1 MTTSSFVV
9 HPSSTST
16 KDSYRSKL
24 RPLSLAQ
31 VCSEDQPDE
40 ISASEDRVFRSI
52 VPRRARKSV
61 TSDLFQQWLSTHQP
75 QATNTRRH
83 PKVVSPLLCHQSGRA
98 SAIVRASKDMLE
110 QNDHL
115 MEVILDISN
124 ELDIDVL
131 CHKILLNLC
140 SLAKADRCSMFLA
153 RGPRDNRYLEAKLFD
168 VQSTTTLEDALTRTN
183 QEEIFVPLG
192 QGIAG
197 IAADIKETLVIQDI
211 HQDPRFNPGVDEKL
225 GFSTSSLVCMPVANY
240 DGEIIGV
247 VQVMNNRDPGY
258 EIKALPDIQLLLSL
272 ARSLFKE
279 QMSLERLVSTIISEA
294 KEMLKCE
301 RCTVYLLDL
310 KAYNAMASSIFH
322 VGPSAA
328 QPITLSPSSSSLTGG
343 GDRAS
348 SSVGGAEFGIQHSS
362 SESELVHWS
371 QYTSESKVPEALVH
385 ALEEIHFQQAWE
397 MEGQGMRV
405 YNKHDKELQTSR
417 RSKIA
422 KYVAHTKEVLNLNDV
437 ASWLGEAPFTET
449 AGFAPLNML
458 CVPIFNGT
466 RDVIGVAQ
474 LINKEKNQKFDE
486 SEISLFEAF
495 AIFCGIGIH
504 NTKVY
509 EGACKL
515 MAKQKVALDC
525 LSYHASASDEDTE
538 SLLKSNI
545 PRAGAYSLFS
555 YTFDDTPLQDEETFK
570 VTIRMFMEFGL
581 INQFQIPYKVLCQ
594 WILSVKKNYRPVK
607 YHNWRH
613 ALNVC
618 QTMFTVLK
626 TGKMDRFM
634 DEIEIFGLLVAC
646 LCHDLDHRGTNNA
659 FQTKMDSPL
668 AVLYSTSTMEH
679 HHFDQCVMILSSE
692 GNNIFQGM
700 STEDYRRVMRILE
713 QAILST
719 DLALYFRKKDLF
731 LETANKGE
739 IDWQGDKKELLCGM
753 LMTACDVSAI
763 AKPWELQHKM
773 AKRVADEF
781 FDQGDMEKLRLNIQP
796 IAMMDRERKDELP
809 KMQVEFIDI
818 VCKPLYTSLSESF
831 PWIKPLLDGCIKNRE
846 KWADLAEKVEMG
858 LTWIDHDTIDQPIE
872 ELIAT
877 GNAENKDFEFKVETL
892 KNASNSQSSSRRES
906 TISKMSFR
914 SGKSP
919 GRSTSFFTR
928 RLSAKSPSRRSRQS
942 LSSGSGQP
950 RSAVSSTSIGH
961 EPNNNHNQVHSS
973 SSLSISSRS
982 HGLRY
987 SRSMDENADE
997 DSGGLEPDEAED
1009 PPEGELVAS
1018 DDGSKGGLG
1027 GKVKKTTSR
1036 VCNVL

>member
-1 MTTSSFVV
+1 MESKPKILNENSHVLEQWLLEEASLEWLQHILSRKRGMRNVSTSSQPV
-9 HPSSTST
+9 HSGQRLS
-16 KDSYRSKL
+16 
-24 RPLSLAQ
+24 SLAHQ
-31 VCSEDQPDE
+31 ETEVSGGAPAPPENVSQSFSNETDE
-40 ISASEDRVFRSI
+40 ISESEERAFRSV
-52 VPRRARKSV
+52 VPRSARKSV
-61 TSDLFQQWLSTHQP
+61 TSDLFHQWLSAHQP
-75 QATNTRRH
+75 RGDIRKQT
-83 PKVVSPLLCHQSGRA
+83 KEISGVISSA
-98 SAIVRASKDMLE
+98 SLKKKTSSRGSIE
-110 QNDHL
+110 QNDRL
-115 MEVILDISN
+115 MELILDISN

-131 CHKILLNLC
+131 CHKIAVSLS

-153 RGPRDNRYLEAKLFD
+153 RGPRENRYLEAKLFD
-168 VQSTTTLEDALTRTN
+168 VQPTTTLDEALARANTERIFVIMGDGVAGQVALT
-183 QEEIFVPLG
+183 
-192 QGIAG
+192 
-197 IAADIKETLVIQDI
+197 KEHIIINDVHGD
-211 HQDPRFNPGVDEKL
+211 HRFKPEVDEKL
-225 GFSTSSLVCMPVANY
+225 GFSTSAVMCLPVCNY
-240 DGEIIGV
+240 EGEIIGV
-247 VQVMNNRDPGY
+247 VQLMNDRNPGFETKEFSETDVKLMERY
-258 EIKALPDIQLLLSL
+258 LTFCGIGIQNAQLFEVSILEYKKNQLLLSL
-272 ARSLFKE
+272 ARSLFQE

-294 KEMLKCE
+294 KDMLKCQ

-310 KAYNAMASSIFH
+310 KAYNAMESSFFH
-322 VGPSAA
+322 VGHAGQSPGV
-328 QPITLSPSSSSLTGG
+328 SPSTSSISVERAIPPSFGG
-343 GDRAS
+343 IEFIIQAS
-348 SSVGGAEFGIQHSS
+348 G
-362 SESELVHWS
+362 SESELPLLQAQS
-371 QYTSESKVPEALVH
+371 DSKAPQILAQ
-385 ALEEIHFQQAWE
+385 ALEEISFQQAWE

-405 YNKHDKELQTSR
+405 YTQHDKELQISR

-422 KYVAHTKEVLNLNDV
+422 KYVAYTKEVLNLNDV
-437 ASWLGEAPFTET
+437 ASWLGEEPFVET
-449 AGFAPLNML
+449 AGFVPLNML
-458 CVPIFNGT
+458 CVPIFNGN

-474 LINKEKNQKFDE
+474 LINKENNKKFDE

-495 AIFCGIGIH
+495 GIFCGIGIH

-525 LSYHASASDEDTE
+525 LSYHASASDGDTE
-538 SLLKSNI
+538 WLVKAEI
-545 PRAGAYSLFS
+545 PSAQNFNLFK
-555 YTFDDTPLQDEETFK
+555 YNFDDTPLQDEETFK

-594 WILSVKKNYRPVK
+594 WVLSVKKNYRPVK

-634 DEIEIFGLLVAC
+634 DDIEIFGLLVAC

-700 STEDYRRVMRILE
+700 STDDYRHVMRILE

-809 KMQVEFIDI
+809 KMQVEFIDV

-831 PWIKPLLDGCIKNRE
+831 PWIKPLLDGCIDNRE

-858 LTWIDHDTIDQPIE
+858 LTWIDHDTIDKPIE
-872 ELIAT
+872 ELVA
-877 GNAENKDFEFKVETL
+877 GNAESTDFEFKVETL
-892 KNASNSQSSSRRES
+892 KNSSISNSSSRRES
-906 TISKMSFR
+906 AISK
-914 SGKSP
+914 KND
-919 GRSTSFFTR
+919 
-928 RLSAKSPSRRSRQS
+928 LK
-942 LSSGSGQP
+942 
-950 RSAVSSTSIGH
+950 
-961 EPNNNHNQVHSS
+961 
-973 SSLSISSRS
+973 
-982 HGLRY
+982 LR
-987 SRSMDENADE
+987 
-997 DSGGLEPDEAED
+997 
-1009 PPEGELVAS
+1009 
-1018 DDGSKGGLG
+1018 KH
-1027 GKVKKTTSR
+1027 
-1036 VCNVL
+1036 